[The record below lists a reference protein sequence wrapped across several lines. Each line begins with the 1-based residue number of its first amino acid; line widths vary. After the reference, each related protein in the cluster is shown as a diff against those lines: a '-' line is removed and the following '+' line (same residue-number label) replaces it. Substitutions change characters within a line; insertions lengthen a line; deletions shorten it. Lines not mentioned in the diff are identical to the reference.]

1 MKICIVSDSH
11 DRADALAAAVET
23 AQAQGAQ
30 AVIHCGDIIGANTLR
45 GLQRF
50 GLPVHAVHG
59 NNLGDFM
66 ALTRLAAQPDSVLR
80 YYGDHADIELAGKR
94 IFVTHYPHIARG
106 MACTGDYDL
115 VCCGHSHE
123 ALIEPVDN
131 VRGGRTLMVNPGTIA
146 GIGGAPATYAIGDLR
161 TGEFRLA

>member
-1 MKICIVSDSH
+1 MIICIVSDSH
-11 DRADALAAAVET
+11 DHADLLAAAVEA

-30 AVIHCGDIIGANTLR
+30 AIIHCGDIIGANTLR

-66 ALTRLAAQPDSVLR
+66 ALTRLTAKPDSVVR
-80 YYGDHADIELAGKR
+80 YYGDHADFELAGKR

-115 VCCGHSHE
+115 VCCGHSHK
-123 ALIEPVDN
+123 ALIERIGN
-131 VRGGRTLMVNPGTIA
+131 VRGGNTLMINPGTVA
-146 GIGGAPATYAIGDLR
+146 GISAPPTYAIGDLR
-161 TGEFRLA
+161 SGEFQIA